1 MNSFSLLE
9 EIWHSITHGVGLFLS
24 IVGLVVLVSFATL
37 GGSKIAIISSAI
49 YGASLVVMYG
59 SSTLYHAI
67 THKEIKTLFQTFDH
81 ASIYILIAGT
91 YTPITLVTLS
101 GVWGYSLA
109 SVVWSIAVFGIYMKF
124 KYPSRFET
132 LSLVL
137 YLVMGWSVVV
147 ALKPLSAVFDSGGF
161 YLLIAG
167 GLAYTFGVYYYVNDS
182 RNFYHAIWHVF
193 VLAGSIFH
201 FFMTL
206 LYVI

>member
-37 GGSKIAIISSAI
+37 GGSKIAIVSSAI

-81 ASIYILIAGT
+81 ASIYVLIAGT
-91 YTPITLVTLS
+91 YTPLTLVTLS

-109 SVVWSIAVFGIYMKF
+109 LVVWSIAIFGIYMKF

-147 ALKPLSAVFDSGGF
+147 ALKPLSAVFDSEGF